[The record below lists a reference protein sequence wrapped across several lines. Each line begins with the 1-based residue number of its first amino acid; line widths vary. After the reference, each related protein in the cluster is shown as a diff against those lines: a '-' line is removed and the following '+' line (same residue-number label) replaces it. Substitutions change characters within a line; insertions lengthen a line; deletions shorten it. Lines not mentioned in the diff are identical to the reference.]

1 MERMRTEH
9 DPHHKTSSKKL
20 DEASSMKKE
29 CASTRKSLRKYLHGH
44 LFKLQKIRVER
55 HLKTCVVCS
64 SEYQALKQ
72 KSETRQ
78 ILKDITPPEG
88 LVQHLKE
95 GASALAK
102 LKKLLYRP
110 LWLAVTVGIVVLVS
124 INLAS
129 RRRDLEIENLEK
141 SLPTSSAPMA
151 SNASAPTVTPASM
164 PAQPAP
170 VQPAVTPPSVH
181 RPVSEAP
188 AVAPLVITVTPK
200 DEQAAVQHINEVM
213 REHGSLLNLQFS
225 DTVREVSGSLTG
237 KEMLT
242 FLSRIKPAGKV
253 TYSRKKSEFIHSV
266 HPIPFIVKLKPA
278 SKIAAPSATQAAPK
292 LYKPG
297 ETSAQPE
304 SAPTQTALP

>member
-1 MERMRTEH
+1 
-9 DPHHKTSSKKL
+9 
-20 DEASSMKKE
+20 MKKE
-29 CASTRKSLRKYLHGH
+29 CAATRKSLRKYLHGH
-44 LFKLQKIRVER
+44 LFKLEKIRIER

-72 KSETRQ
+72 ASETRR

-95 GASALAK
+95 GASTLAK

-110 LWLAVTVGIVVLVS
+110 LWLAAIVGVIALVS

-141 SLPTSSAPMA
+141 SLPPPAAPMA
-151 SNASAPTVTPASM
+151 AVASAPTVTHAAI
-164 PAQPAP
+164 PAQPVP
-170 VQPAVTPPSVH
+170 VLPAEAPPSAR

-188 AVAPLVITVTPK
+188 AVKAPAVKPLVITITPE
-200 DEQAAVQHINEVM
+200 DEEAAMQHINEVM
-213 REHGSLLNLQFS
+213 RGHGSLRKLQFS

-242 FLSRIKPAGKV
+242 FLNRIESTGKV
-253 TYSRKKSEFIHSV
+253 TYSRKKSEFIQSE

-278 SKIAAPSATQAAPK
+278 SKSAEPPAAQAAPK
-292 LYKPG
+292 MYKPA
-297 ETSAQPE
+297 ETPAQPASE
-304 SAPTQTALP
+304 PTQTALP

>member
-1 MERMRTEH
+1 MERMRIEH
-9 DPHHKTSSKKL
+9 DPHHKTSSRKL
-20 DEASSMKKE
+20 DETSSMKKE

-88 LVQHLKE
+88 LVQHLQE

-110 LWLAVTVGIVVLVS
+110 LWLAAIVGIVALVS

-141 SLPTSSAPMA
+141 SLPPAPAPMA
-151 SNASAPTVTPASM
+151 SIASAPTVTHAAM

-170 VQPAVTPPSVH
+170 VHPAATPPSAH
-181 RPVSEAP
+181 GPVSEAP
-188 AVAPLVITVTPK
+188 AVAPLVITVTPEN
-200 DEQAAVQHINEVM
+200 EQAAVQRINEVM
-213 REHGSLLNLQFS
+213 RGHGSLWKLRFS

-237 KEMLT
+237 KEMRT
-242 FLSRIKPAGKV
+242 FLSRIESAGKV
-253 TYSRKKSEFIHSV
+253 TYSRKKSEFIQSV
-266 HPIPFIVKLKPA
+266 HPIPFVVKLKPA
-278 SKIAAPSATQAAPK
+278 SKIAGPPVPQAAPK
-292 LYKPG
+292 VYEPA
-297 ETSAQPE
+297 ETSAQPS

>member
-9 DPHHKTSSKKL
+9 DPHHKTSSRKL
-20 DEASSMKKE
+20 DEANSIKKE

-44 LFKLQKIRVER
+44 LFKLQKIKVER
-55 HLKTCVVCS
+55 HLKACVVCS

-72 KSETRQ
+72 ESETRQ

-110 LWLAVTVGIVVLVS
+110 LWLAAIVGIVVLVA

-129 RRRDLEIENLEK
+129 RRRDSEIENLEK
-141 SLPTSSAPMA
+141 SLPPAPAPMA
-151 SNASAPTVTPASM
+151 AIASAPTATHAVM
-164 PAQPAP
+164 PSQTAP
-170 VQPAVTPPSVH
+170 VHPAATPQSAQM
-181 RPVSEAP
+181 PVSDAQ
-188 AVAPLVITVTPK
+188 AVEPLVITVTPEN
-200 DEQAAVQHINEVM
+200 EQAAVQRINEVM
-213 REHGSLLNLQFS
+213 RGHGSLGKLQFS

-237 KEMLT
+237 KEMRT
-242 FLSRIKPAGKV
+242 FLSRIKSAGKV
-253 TYSRKKSEFIHSV
+253 TYSRKKSEFIQSV
-266 HPIPFIVKLKPA
+266 HPSFVVKLKAA
-278 SKIAAPSATQAAPK
+278 SKIAGPPVTHAAPK
-292 LYKPG
+292 AYESA
-297 ETSAQPE
+297 ETSVQPA